1 MKLHDYIGSLVIS
14 VQHARVSADLQ
25 AVRVA
30 EDYAKHKLLE
40 HFPVPRMRL
49 KDVEMTFPVAII
61 PNQDEPAKRQ
71 KPFDSRQVTSLAYQE
86 TLSGLGLQRLNRA
99 VSQKFRQ
106 FINEET
112 QQLEKAVLEYGET
125 QAFESFS
132 RKIAQQAVDTINTQ
146 RTDLPDD
153 DLEKRISHVAERLS
167 DKLKDTIK
175 PQLTPDLGN
184 LDVSVETDILR
195 EKSAGSLVN
204 IKLTIQEDGV
214 EWHRMEDEDGTM
226 TRKLIPE

>member
-30 EDYAKHKLLE
+30 EDYAKHRLLE

-49 KDVEMTFPVAII
+49 KDVEITFPVAIT
-61 PNQDEPAKRQ
+61 PNQDEPVSRQ
-71 KPFDSRQVTSLAYQE
+71 KSFNSRQIASLAYQE
-86 TLSGLGLQRLNRA
+86 TLSGLGLESLNRA
-99 VSQKFRQ
+99 SSQRFRQ

-112 QQLEKAVLEYGET
+112 QLLDKAIIEYGET
-125 QAFESFS
+125 QALETFS
-132 RKIAQQAVDTINTQ
+132 HKIAKQGFDIQV
-146 RTDLPDD
+146 TDLSDD
-153 DLEKRISHVAERLS
+153 DLRKRVSHVAERLS
-167 DKLKDTIK
+167 EKLKDTIK
-175 PQLTPDLGN
+175 PQPGTDLGN

-195 EKSAGSLVN
+195 EKSAASLVN

-214 EWHRMEDEDGTM
+214 EWHRMEDEDGKV